1 MKEIIKQLIAERKNI
16 HDEDDVRLEKFW
28 EKASTEFAKD
38 INKSI
43 KFMVDDCTGDELTWI
58 SEFFEEI
65 VEKTQSKEFIE
76 CIRKVCDKYPDIAK
90 KHNIIENLIFAEQC
104 LNS

>member
-1 MKEIIKQLIAERKNI
+1 M
-16 HDEDDVRLEKFW
+16 D
-28 EKASTEFAKD
+28 STKD

-65 VEKTQSKEFIE
+65 
-76 CIRKVCDKYPDIAK
+76 
-90 KHNIIENLIFAEQC
+90 IENLKRGKQ
-104 LNS
+104 